1 MSKYRELSYS
11 HAPPLSTITM
21 GLNANPTAKE
31 QYQQR
36 KLINFKSYY
45 FQIQNLINI
54 NVLISLKFEQ
64 LKTPE
69 ILSTLIKPII
79 VEIISITEK
88 NQSQLA
94 TPTTASHLLD
104 PKSRLKISTFTIYI
118 LLLLRY
124 EYLIQLENNL
134 ICFDLLVTKANVCEL
149 IAIRMLRE
157 YRSWQRIQM
166 LFIKPPQGLIDTN
179 SDNNNNNMA
188 TMGMMDVNTLELSI
202 LSELKRF
209 LSQPIVIHIL
219 KRFYNGDLVHDGSC
233 LYYQNGQFRDD
244 EKSAL
249 LGRKYGARKQH
260 SSRYNMVAGGD
271 GNNRNCNFTTDYDIE
286 DIDGD
291 LDIEETI
298 FDDSRNKFSIVRIM
312 NRSQLVPKYQHV
324 LINLKLINFAIV
336 YFIMVLKPKLSP
348 LLIELY
354 FWLLALSFN
363 CEVFTKLFNID
374 HRFLHLVIWNHI
386 DLLFILIIDLCF
398 MFKFILRWPQYYH
411 DTFSLIG
418 IILFPRILSVFNNYR
433 FFNLILLSFH
443 KMIFNLIG
451 LVLFFFTLIS
461 GFYFTFI
468 TLSHTQTKQ
477 DVLFNMLKIFFGFTP
492 SVWNYWD
499 DFNTLGKIMQMSYL
513 FLIQFIVGTILAI
526 CLSGVFTKTRENIE
540 HEFNYF
546 KLNNLVLYF
555 KMGQLN
561 QRRGVVNS
569 YCQLFQMPLV
579 GIIVIYEAIMH
590 ILFKRRKS
598 GTTTNEDVDL
608 KHFVFI
614 SNDYDG
620 QFSDQLSVGGGPD
633 TSQEVVAIK
642 VNKRQAM
649 KNHQSIST
657 LGGQLRTAST
667 DSFFI
672 DQLLNMKY
680 GVANPAADTKLEKV
694 LTQSQVPLINRVFSR
709 KTHNHQRRQ
718 SATQTQLPIK
728 LQKSFNVPRRGSV
741 LLQPTQ
747 QPHQLKQQLQSHSYT
762 PQPFFGS
769 PPATTALS
777 QGVNLQQ
784 AMLTENLITRISNL
798 ESLLA
803 KRKVSTSVDDSK
815 LIMMYR
821 INEDDKW
828 ERERGGNRRGD
839 MPVSRHTLHN
849 DDDELLINSESE
861 GDGRDDNDEDTD
873 DEEDLDSEEMNR
885 TIPLKFNTLSD
896 TEIDQYDSDETF

>member
-1 MSKYRELSYS
+1 
-11 HAPPLSTITM
+11 M

-54 NVLISLKFEQ
+54 NVSISLKFEQ

-79 VEIISITEK
+79 VEIISITDRS
-88 NQSQLA
+88 QSQLA
-94 TPTTASHLLD
+94 TSSSHLID

-124 EYLIQLENNL
+124 EYLIQSENNL

-157 YRSWQRIQM
+157 YRSWQRIEM
-166 LFIKPPQGLIDTN
+166 LFIKPPQGLSDTN
-179 SDNNNNNMA
+179 SDNNNNNNMA

-202 LSELKRF
+202 LSESKRF

-219 KRFYNGDLVHDGSC
+219 KRFYNGDLVHGGSC

-260 SSRYNMVAGGD
+260 PSRYNMVAGGD
-271 GNNRNCNFTTDYDIE
+271 SNNRNCNFTTDCDIE

-291 LDIEETI
+291 SDIEETI

-336 YFIMVLKPKLSP
+336 YFIMVLKPKSSP

-374 HRFLHLVIWNHI
+374 HRFLNLVIWNHI

-398 MFKFILRWPQYYH
+398 TFKFILRWPQYYH

-546 KLNNLVLYF
+546 KSNNLVLYF

-561 QRRGVVNS
+561 QRSGVVSS

-579 GIIVIYEAIMH
+579 GIIVVYEAIMH
-590 ILFKRRKS
+590 VLFKKRKS
-598 GTTTNEDVDL
+598 GTTTSENVDL

-620 QFSDQLSVGGGPD
+620 QFSDQSSVGGGPD
-633 TSQEVVAIK
+633 MSQEVVAIK

-672 DQLLNMKY
+672 DQLLNRKY

-694 LTQSQVPLINRVFSR
+694 LTQSQVQVPSINRVFSR

-718 SATQTQLPIK
+718 SATTQQQTTQIPIK

-741 LLQPTQ
+741 LSQPTQ
-747 QPHQLKQQLQSHSYT
+747 QPHQLKQLQSHSYTT

-769 PPATTALS
+769 PPATASMPLS
-777 QGVNLQQ
+777 QGGVNLHQ
-784 AMLTENLITRISNL
+784 AMLTEDLITRISNL

-815 LIMMYR
+815 SIMMYS

-828 ERERGGNRRGD
+828 ERGRGGNRRGD
-839 MPVSRHTLHN
+839 MPVPRHRLHN
-849 DDDELLINSESE
+849 DEDDLSINSESE
-861 GDGRDDNDEDTD
+861 GDGRDDNDDDND